1 MREFSPVPY
10 ESAETSATRGDTG
23 TATAMDS
30 QHRHELQQ
38 NDLGKLT
45 NKAVPFFQQYGYH
58 VVGGIGAVVLA
69 WVIGVYWYQSSTAS
83 TAESWVQFDRVLH
96 QPNSSAGDFAAIAEK
111 RPGSSVAAWS
121 RLKEADDFLKS
132 GLQLAFSN
140 RESSQSNLKSAQEAY
155 QKLAA
160 GGPGIIPE
168 VKERALFGLARCLEA
183 VSDGSGDDAVKTY
196 ALLLKEFPDSIFAS
210 IVNERIKALETTQSK
225 DFYAWFQ
232 QQKLEP
238 KDPRDI
244 PVKKSPH
251 SSDDVESNKQVEPPG
266 DGDQKTS
273 ETPDEPKSDG
283 ESTEAKPD
291 GEQKTD
297 EEKKSD
303 GDAKPENEKPES
315 DKKPSDEL
323 DPVESESP

>member
-1 MREFSPVPY
+1 MNRLKRSQT
-10 ESAETSATRGDTG
+10 AATPG

-45 NKAVPFFQQYGYH
+45 NKAVPFFEKHGLQIA
-58 VVGGIGAVVLA
+58 GGIAALA
-69 WVIGVYWYQSSTAS
+69 IAFGIGVYWYQSSTAS

-96 QPNSSAGDFAAIAEK
+96 QPSSSAGDFAAIAEK
-111 RPGSSVAAWS
+111 HPGSSVAAWS

-168 VKERALFGLARCLEA
+168 VKERALFGLARCLET
-183 VSDGSGDDAVKTY
+183 VSDGSGDEAVQTY
-196 ALLLKEFPDSIFAS
+196 ARLLKEFPDSIFAS

-232 QQKLEP
+232 QQKPEP
-238 KDPRDI
+238 KDPLDI
-244 PVKKSPH
+244 PVRKSPH
-251 SSDDVESNKQVEPPG
+251 NFSLPGEGEKDTEKSSGDDAQE
-266 DGDQKTS
+266 TS
-273 ETPDEPKSDG
+273 ESSG
-283 ESTEAKPD
+283 ESKPD
-291 GEQKTD
+291 GDDVPNAEQ
-297 EEKKSD
+297 
-303 GDAKPENEKPES
+303 PENDKPES
-315 DKKPSDEL
+315 DAKPPEESKSDK
-323 DPVESESP
+323 SESP